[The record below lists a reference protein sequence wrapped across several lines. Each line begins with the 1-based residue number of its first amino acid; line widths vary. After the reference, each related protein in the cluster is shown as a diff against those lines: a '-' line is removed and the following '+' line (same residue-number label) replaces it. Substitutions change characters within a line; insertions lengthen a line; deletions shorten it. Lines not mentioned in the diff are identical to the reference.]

1 MELTKYKIGEL
12 IELTNEKNANGLYGE
27 DDAIGVNIDKIIMP
41 MRGNLE
47 KKDFSNFHLVPPRHF
62 AYNPRGSRKLGIGFN
77 DTEKTFIITFND
89 NVFRI
94 KETAKKKILD
104 TYLFMYLCRKE
115 WDRYAEFISWG
126 SSTEVFDWNIFCEEE
141 IFLPPIQIQ
150 QKYVDVY
157 NAMLENQKS
166 YEHGLDDLKL
176 SFEALLDEYKH
187 KVEKMPIGSLLKEVD
202 NRNMNG
208 LIKNVQGINIT
219 TERVMKSLVG
229 EFTQNE
235 KWSVKGALISEIT
248 DSVLEQL
255 EEWQNRPLKRFY
267 TFLFVDCLYVAIRKD
282 YETKN
287 YAVYVIL
294 GYDVDGQKDI
304 LGLWLSE
311 SESKHQWMQIFDE
324 LKNRGVED
332 VLFLSMD
339 GVSGLEEGAK
349 AIFPHVT
356 VQRCIVH
363 LIRNSIKYVPN
374 KDYKRFT
381 AQLKKVYGAASLKA
395 AESEFERFRQA
406 WSQYPGAVDVWVRNW
421 QHVAQ
426 LFSYGSAVRK
436 ILYTTN
442 AVESVNSSF
451 RKVTK
456 KGAFPNENALLKLLY
471 LRINELYKKWN
482 RRSQSNWALVRN
494 QLDMDE
500 KIQERIRK
508 YENGGF

>member
-1 MELTKYKIGEL
+1 MGLTKYKFGEL

-187 KVEKMPIGSLLKEVD
+187 KAEKKPIGSLLKEVD

-208 LIKNVQGINIT
+208 SIKNVQGINIT
-219 TERVMKSLVG
+219 KQFML
-229 EFTQNE
+229 
-235 KWSVKGALISEIT
+235 SVANTNGVDLSKYKVVNKGQFVFSGMQTGRDECIRIALFDKDEPIIISPAYA
-248 DSVLEQL
+248 VLEIIDANVL
-255 EEWQNRPLKRFY
+255 AEYVMMWFLRKEVDRFGW
-267 TFLFVDCLYVAIRKD
+267 FMSDGSIR
-282 YETKN
+282 
-287 YAVYVIL
+287 
-294 GYDVDGQKDI
+294 
-304 LGLWLSE
+304 
-311 SESKHQWMQIFDE
+311 
-324 LKNRGVED
+324 
-332 VLFLSMD
+332 
-339 GVSGLEEGAK
+339 
-349 AIFPHVT
+349 
-356 VQRCIVH
+356 
-363 LIRNSIKYVPN
+363 
-374 KDYKRFT
+374 
-381 AQLKKVYGAASLKA
+381 
-395 AESEFERFRQA
+395 
-406 WSQYPGAVDVWVRNW
+406 
-421 QHVAQ
+421 
-426 LFSYGSAVRK
+426 
-436 ILYTTN
+436 TN
-442 AVESVNSSF
+442 
-451 RKVTK
+451 
-456 KGAFPNENALLKLLY
+456 
-471 LRINELYKKWN
+471 
-482 RRSQSNWALVRN
+482 
-494 QLDMDE
+494 LDMDRFYEIEIPIPDINVQKSIVEIYNAYNARRDINE
-500 KIQERIRK
+500 KLKEQIKDICPILIKGSIEEARK
-508 YENGGF
+508 AKEA